1 MYIGTRQTLWKTTQ
15 WVVAYHQVVFWKAS
29 SVNFSYKLN
38 LIYSYRII
46 RSKRDYKKVF
56 QVTLWNKIDVLSK
69 FLEYTRI
76 YYVSFHISYRHLL
89 SYNFEAVHGFTFG
102 VDAIKSILLMCA
114 VVDKRITVEEAVRLS
129 RLEVDFQVI

>member
-1 MYIGTRQTLWKTTQ
+1 M
-15 WVVAYHQVVFWKAS
+15 
-29 SVNFSYKLN
+29 
-38 LIYSYRII
+38 
-46 RSKRDYKKVF
+46 
-56 QVTLWNKIDVLSK
+56 TLWNKIDVLSK